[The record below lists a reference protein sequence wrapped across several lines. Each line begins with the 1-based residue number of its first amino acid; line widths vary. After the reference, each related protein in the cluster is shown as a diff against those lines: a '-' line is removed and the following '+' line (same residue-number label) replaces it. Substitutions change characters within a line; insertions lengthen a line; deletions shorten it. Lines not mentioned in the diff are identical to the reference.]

1 MSVWAAALTGAALGA
16 VFLCRERI
24 CWRYLQWRL
33 GARSIAAFGAD
44 LDVHAIH
51 VFRGSTDERESWE
64 DCKAHIARFLPCGD
78 DVVVVRDSDGC
89 IQSAHTRRH
98 AVVFSTLLGTA
109 RFNNRQAERDCRGR
123 VQVVVVV
130 LPGGSIDMGNL
141 RAGMTGHA
149 IGTIDALDCERLRAL
164 IATHCTA

>member
-1 MSVWAAALTGAALGA
+1 MRHSAGCFCAASESAGATCSGAWALG
-16 VFLCRERI
+16 RSP
-24 CWRYLQWRL
+24 RL
-33 GARSIAAFGAD
+33 GAD

-141 RAGMTGHA
+141 RAGMTGPRDRYDRRA
-149 IGTIDALDCERLRAL
+149 RLRAAARADRDAL
-164 IATHCTA
+164 HCIK

>member
-1 MSVWAAALTGAALGA
+1 MTLWASVLTGAAIALFHYRA
-16 VFLCRERI
+16 RI
-24 CWRYLQWRL
+24 ILHYKAWRM
-33 GARSIAAFGAD
+33 GARPLAEFGAD
-44 LDVHAIH
+44 LDRHAIH
-51 VFRGSTDERESWE
+51 VFRGCTDERESWE

-98 AVVFSTLLGTA
+98 AVVFSTMLGTVVA
-109 RFNNRQAERDCRGR
+109 GGHDPGR
-123 VQVVVVV
+123 WQPVIVA
-130 LPGGSIDMGNL
+130 LPGGDMDMGAL

-164 IATHCTA
+164 IAMHR